1 MAKLLIAALIIAC
14 IAPLFIKGPDG
25 EPLMSLQDWMPGPV
39 DELIPQDVQE
49 MGVPHEPTTVY
60 KWQDENGQW
69 HFSSAP
75 PADVTDAETMELDG
89 DINIMQAPPVE
100 RTQQAAASSHEVALP
115 SGPMTVSPDQ
125 VKDMMETVTNL
136 QETVDQRKADVDAVL
151 PSNP

>member
-25 EPLMSLQDWMPGPV
+25 EPLMSLDDWMPGPV
-39 DELIPQDVQE
+39 DELIPQDVQD
-49 MGVPHEPTTVY
+49 MAVPNEPTTVY

-75 PADVTDAETMELDG
+75 PADVADAETMELDG
-89 DINIMQAPPVE
+89 DINIMQAPPPGM
-100 RTQQAAASSHEVALP
+100 TQQAAAPSNALALP

-125 VKDMMETVTNL
+125 VKEMMETVTNL

-151 PSNP
+151 PPNP